1 MMLLERREWRC
12 VLSSASRPPVLSNP
26 SALIE
31 GRGLLKQSL
40 ASMCAAAGLLLAF
53 VSPVQADPLVV
64 RFDIIVGSTHGDM
77 MPIFGVAVHAGDV
90 LHSTLTY
97 DRDAVGESGE
107 PGFEAFRPTGSI
119 ALALGSGLSLPLE
132 IVQVFDDQPTGSPF
146 DHDTV
151 NAVASTTSFPGFE
164 VIRML
169 LQAQGPPDSRSTT
182 ELPQSTAEF
191 ASFMT
196 TGLFR
201 FQAFQP
207 GMNPPFLELSH
218 EILGR
223 AQLAD
228 VPTPTPEPATGV
240 LMLVGVV
247 GTLLRARRRS

>member
-1 MMLLERREWRC
+1 M
-12 VLSSASRPPVLSNP
+12 
-26 SALIE
+26 
-31 GRGLLKQSL
+31 LKQSL

-53 VSPVQADPLVV
+53 VSPVHADPVLIP
-64 RFDIIVGSTHGDM
+64 FDIIVGSTHGDM
-77 MPIFGVAVHAGDV
+77 VPIFGVAVHAGDV

-97 DRDAVGESGE
+97 DRDAIGESGE
-107 PGFEAFRPTGSI
+107 PGFEAFRPIGSI
-119 ALALGSGLSLPLE
+119 ALALGSGLTLPLA

-146 DHDTV
+146 QLDTV
-151 NAVASTTSFPGFE
+151 NALASTTSFLEFNS
-164 VIRML
+164 ISML
-169 LQAQGPPDSRSTT
+169 LQAHGPPDSRSTT
-182 ELPQSTAEF
+182 ALPRSVAEF

-196 TGLFR
+196 TGSFR

-228 VPTPTPEPATGV
+228 ASTPVPEPATGV
-240 LMLVGVV
+240 LMLIGGV